1 MDLSAEFKRIYGTDP
16 TVESHAPGRLEI
28 LGNHTDYNEGVV
40 LSCAVTR
47 ETHMLLAPRS
57 GRNCRITDLRDNSQT
72 EFNLDE
78 IATPRPRDWGNYI
91 RGVIVE
97 MRKRGLEIDA
107 FDAVIYSTVP
117 LSAGM
122 SSSAA
127 LEMAAAMAFSEA
139 FGIKL
144 TRPEWARIGQ
154 GVENNYLG
162 LKSGLLDQFSSLY
175 GKRDSLILSDF
186 RTVEVLKTVPMP
198 HGYSFVVANSM
209 VKHHLVDSE
218 YNSRRKEC
226 ESAAKKFSEVL
237 PGIKTLRDVTMQ
249 ELEENEDKLTVRE
262 FLLARHV
269 VGECQRVFAAEKALA
284 RNDIGEFGA
293 LLYESHRSSQT
304 DFQNSCPELDI
315 LVRFAEASPLCLGA
329 RLSGGGFGGI
339 SIHLV
344 ADDNVDEYCAKLREY
359 FQRQAHKDPQLI
371 VCNIGDG
378 AGAVKLG

>member
-226 ESAAKKFSEVL
+226 ESAAKKLSEA
-237 PGIKTLRDVTMQ
+237 
-249 ELEENEDKLTVRE
+249 VRE
-262 FLLARHV
+262 FLRARHV